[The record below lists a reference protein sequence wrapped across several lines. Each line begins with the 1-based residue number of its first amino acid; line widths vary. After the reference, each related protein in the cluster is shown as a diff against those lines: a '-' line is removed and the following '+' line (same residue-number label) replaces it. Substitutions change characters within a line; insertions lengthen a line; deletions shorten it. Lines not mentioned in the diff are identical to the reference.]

1 MMRPSSEGRFFMCQ
15 PLVIED
21 LRCRVNRGF
30 VRLDLGHEIEQMLTR
45 KQAEELLAWLAK
57 AVESMPV

>member
-1 MMRPSSEGRFFMCQ
+1 MCQ